1 MPMSPLFT
9 IITVTYNAA
18 ATVERTMR
26 SVGSQT
32 CRLYEHIIM
41 DGASTDDTLAIVR
54 SLAQEGRTIIRS
66 KPDNGLYDAMNKA
79 QSIARGDYLIFL
91 NAGDTFHSADTL
103 QHIADRIL
111 ENDYPGVVYGQT
123 DLVDNDGKRIGSRHL
138 TAPET
143 LTLDSFKRGMLVCHQ
158 AFTVLRRIA
167 PTYNTQYRFSA
178 DYEWCIVC
186 LQHSRRNVYLPEVT
200 IDYLSEGTTTANH
213 KASLLERFRIM
224 CTYFGT
230 MPTIVRHI
238 GFALRSLKRKFT

>member
-1 MPMSPLFT
+1 MSPLFS

-26 SVGSQT
+26 SVGSQSCT
-32 CRLYEHIIM
+32 LYEHIIM
-41 DGASTDDTLAIVR
+41 DGASTDGTLAIVR
-54 SLAQEGRTIIRS
+54 GLAQKDRTIIQS
-66 KPDNGLYDAMNKA
+66 EPDNGLYDAMNKA
-79 QSIARGDYLIFL
+79 QAIARGDYLIFL

-111 ENDYPGVVYGQT
+111 ENDYPGVLYGQT
-123 DLVDNDGKRIGSRHL
+123 DLVDNDGRRLGSRHL
-138 TAPET
+138 TAPAT
-143 LTLDSFKRGMLVCHQ
+143 LTLDSFKHGMLVCHQ

-167 PTYNTQYRFSA
+167 PMYNTQYRFSA
-178 DYEWCIVC
+178 DYEWCIIC

-200 IDYLSEGTTTANH
+200 IDYLAEGTTTANH
-213 KASLLERFRIM
+213 RASLLERFRIM